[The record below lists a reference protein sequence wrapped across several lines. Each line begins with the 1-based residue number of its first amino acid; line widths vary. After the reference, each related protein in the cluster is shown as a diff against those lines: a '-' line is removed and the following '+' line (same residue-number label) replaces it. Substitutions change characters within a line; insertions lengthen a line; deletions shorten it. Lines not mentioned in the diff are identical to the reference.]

1 MVSEIEVK
9 QILGCVVRFTVKLCL
24 ILMLLVITSV
34 LQADTFFRSF
44 DVEGPECFIGA
55 IELPDG
61 RFAAVRFD
69 EDIEPWMNGLLFFNA
84 SGDSIFYT
92 EEIFGWAFC
101 SAADSFLVFVHGYF
115 DWILLWTDFDGNIV
129 DEVTITGISPQDSP
143 NDIVETID
151 GGFFI
156 CGDEFV
162 VKTDASGAYEWH
174 LQTPGYYYQSVAQ
187 GSDGTL
193 LAGGYCGFSE
203 YIVNISSDGV
213 IQWDWTSSTVE
224 YFSCAV
230 ESAGSGFVMVSV
242 GNRIV
247 KFSASGD
254 SLWSFSSQHSDIRY
268 RGVTVS
274 GTDILACGNSPSE
287 SLSVVTRL
295 DTDGFLI
302 WEREY
307 PDCGFLNI
315 EGTSDNGFV
324 LAGACPYPCLE
335 VDTAS
340 LLMKINSQGWWGGT
354 GTEPEQ
360 PAGDLNL
367 VVYPNPASSNAV
379 LTFNLDT
386 SSNVGLEVYDIAGRC
401 VLEFQEMQCNPGE
414 NEFRIDGLGSGIYLC
429 RIISG
434 DFTATQRLV
443 VIR

>member
-1 MVSEIEVK
+1 MRGYFMKSS
-9 QILGCVVRFTVKLCL
+9 VRSLFFLT
-24 ILMLLVITSV
+24 LLVITSV

-69 EDIEPWMNGLLFFNA
+69 EGIEPWMDGLLLFNA
-84 SGDSIFYT
+84 SGDSISYD
-92 EEIFGWAFC
+92 EEVFGHAFC
-101 SAADSFLVFVHGYF
+101 SVSDSFLVFVKGYY
-115 DWILLWTDFDGNIV
+115 DWNLLWTDFDGNIV
-129 DEVTITGISPQDSP
+129 DEVTITGINPWDHP
-143 NDIVETID
+143 EDIVTTMD
-151 GGFFI
+151 GGLFI

-174 LQTPGYYYQSVAQ
+174 LQTPCCYYQSVTQ

-193 LAGGYCGFSE
+193 LAGGSWFPSE
-203 YIVNISSDGV
+203 YIVNISSDGI
-213 IQWDWTSSTVE
+213 IQWDWTSSAIE
-224 YFSCAV
+224 YPECSV
-230 ESAGSGFVMVSV
+230 ESAGSGYIMVS
-242 GNRIV
+242 GSNRII

-254 SLWSFSSQHSDIRY
+254 SLWSYSSQHSDIRY

-274 GTDILACGNSPSE
+274 ETDILACGNSPSE

-307 PDCGFLNI
+307 PDCAFLTI

-324 LAGACPYPCLE
+324 LAGACPYPVYG
-335 VDTAS
+335 VDYAS
-340 LLMKINSQGWWGGT
+340 LLMKVDSLGWWGGT
-354 GTEPEQ
+354 GVEPE
-360 PAGDLNL
+360 PTLENLNL
-367 VVYPNPASSNAV
+367 MVYPNPASSYAI

-386 SSNVGLEVYDIAGRC
+386 SSNVSLVVYDIAGRC
-401 VLEFQEMQCNPGE
+401 VLEFREMQCSPGK
-414 NEFRIDGLGSGIYLC
+414 NEYRIDGLSSGIYLC
-429 RIISG
+429 RMISE
-434 DFTATQRLV
+434 DCTATQRLV